1 MKSLKFITWLDVKRL
16 IQKKTQ
22 NGARMPNCIS
32 TISCF
37 SDAVEIG
44 IPNMDCQLE
53 AKTTLGEWFDDW
65 YQEEENVI
73 RLDLGDASLPVEFYE
88 NEYTSFNNSSS
99 VRPFWQEI
107 AYVGDVSTANSETN
121 NPLSNFRFPITSL
134 SCPEVIAFYS
144 FKGGVG
150 RTLHLVAHLFALLD
164 AAKDKDKDKDI
175 EKRITVLVIDADLEA
190 PGLTYWDKFEGQKA
204 TVSFIDFLEA
214 YHYSP
219 ISREETLVLFA
230 NEVKKTSRIEGGST
244 LYFLPACLNDDQ
256 LLDTPVLPEHLAR
269 SPESEW
275 TCGDAIHQL
284 GKALSADYVLIDLRA
299 GLSEISSPVIF
310 DPRIQRFFVTTAT
323 EQSIAGLSLVLE
335 QISRIAPSEAD
346 SSSGKFYDP
355 SIIISF
361 LTQELRELPA
371 FENSLEKLNSAYS
384 PPERAEHDNLYT
396 SRLEIKETDF
406 TQELLYI
413 NTWEEAKLKLAPTSV
428 MRIAREWAT
437 SKIREQPQVSDLDR
451 ASENSPDELGEVHKF
466 RKVCEQYEFAES
478 GKGKSLLVTE
488 SLRNLAT
495 TFRNDLPRV
504 VSIGAKGAGKTFTYV
519 QLSRLQNWETFLS
532 LVSGNKSDFEH
543 KTHIFPLLQSSTLKD
558 EAEDLVSAARNAT
571 REAFSHTIPE
581 FLHSE
586 FGDRIRSFLESPS
599 LELDWIRFWI
609 KELSKSIGFSQNE
622 DSVSLSHLNSYLKEK
637 DVRLIFLFDGLEDIF
652 TEIATDSKQQTALS
666 ALISLPKRLNEIR
679 QSNLGLIILLR
690 RDFLRYSK
698 TQNLAQFENLYKP
711 YDLSWDADSF
721 LRLVYWVC
729 SQAPVIQANG
739 ANPEALSREE
749 LISVL
754 ERLWGKKLGSDVSNE
769 AYTANWVYAALTD
782 FKGKLQARDI
792 IRLLYH
798 AADITIEKSKEV
810 QFDLWSPNRLLPPQA
825 IRRAIEPCSTGKVKE
840 VKEEYPEFNRWV
852 DKVETKYTQDQKRV
866 PFTLDTLDLDQATIR
881 MLQDIGVLYEDR
893 GKDDIPQYYMP
904 EIFRAGLGFTPQKGA
919 RPRVLV
925 LKRKALGTSFL

>member
-1 MKSLKFITWLDVKRL
+1 MRSLRFITWLDVKRL
-16 IQKKTQ
+16 IQKETL
-22 NGARMPNCIS
+22 NGTKMPSCMS
-32 TISCF
+32 AISCF
-37 SDAVEIG
+37 SDALEIG
-44 IPNMDCQLE
+44 LPGENYQSE
-53 AKTTLGEWFDDW
+53 AQAILTEWFQDW
-65 YQEEENVI
+65 YQKEENII
-73 RLDLGDASLPVEFYE
+73 RLDLGDSRLPIEFHE
-88 NEYTSFNNSSS
+88 NEYETSNKSGSI
-99 VRPFWQEI
+99 RPFWKEI
-107 AYVGDVSTANSETN
+107 AYLENVLPEDDNGDKLPS
-121 NPLSNFRFPITSL
+121 RFHFPEHSL
-134 SCPEVIAFYS
+134 SSPEVIAFYS

-150 RTLHLVAHLFALLD
+150 RTLHLASHVFALLD
-164 AAKDKDKDKDI
+164 AAKDSNRK
-175 EKRITVLVIDADLEA
+175 ITVLVIDADLEA
-190 PGLTYWDKFEGQKA
+190 PGLTYWNRAESQQPS
-204 TVSFIDFLEA
+204 VSFIDFLEA

-219 ISREETLVLFA
+219 TARQATLDIFA
-230 NEVKKTSRIEGGST
+230 QEVQKTPKIEGGST
-244 LYFLPACLNDDQ
+244 FYFLPACLSDDQ

-269 SPESEW
+269 SPEGEW

-323 EQSIAGLSLVLE
+323 EQSTAGLSLVLE

-437 SKIREQPQVSDLDR
+437 SKVREQSQVLALDR
-451 ASENSPDELGEVHKF
+451 ESENSSVELEEVRKF
-466 RKVCEQYEFAES
+466 RTICEQYEFAES
-478 GKGKSLLVTE
+478 GKGESLLVTE

-495 TFRNDLPRV
+495 SFRNDLPRV

-519 QLSRLQNWETFLS
+519 QLSRLQDWETFLS
-532 LVSGNKSDFEH
+532 LASGNAIDFEH

-558 EAEDLVSAARNAT
+558 AAEDVVRAARDAT

-586 FGDRIRSFLESPS
+586 FGDRIRGFLESPS
-599 LELDWIRFWI
+599 GELDWIRFWI
-609 KELSKSIGFSQNE
+609 KELSQSIGFSQDE

-652 TEIATDSKQQTALS
+652 TEIATNPQQQTALS
-666 ALISLPKRLNEIR
+666 TLISLPKRLNEIR

-690 RDFLRYSK
+690 RDFLRHSK
-698 TQNLAQFENLYKP
+698 TQNLAQFESLYKP

-729 SQAPVIQANG
+729 IQASVIQANE
-739 ANPEALSREE
+739 ANLAALSREE
-749 LISVL
+749 LILVL
-754 ERLWGKKLGSDVSNE
+754 ERLWGKKLGNDASNE

-798 AADITIEKSKEV
+798 AANITIENSKEV
-810 QFDLWSPNRLLPPQA
+810 QFDRWSSNRLLPPQA

-840 VKEEYPEFNRWV
+840 VKEEYPEFRRWV
-852 DKVETKYTQDQKRV
+852 NKVETEYTQDQKRV

-881 MLQDIGVLYEDR
+881 MLEDIGVLYEDR
-893 GKDDIPQYYMP
+893 GKDDIPRYYMP
-904 EIFRAGLGFTPQKGA
+904 EIFRAGLGFAPQKGA

-925 LKRKALGTSFL
+925 LKRKALGTNFL